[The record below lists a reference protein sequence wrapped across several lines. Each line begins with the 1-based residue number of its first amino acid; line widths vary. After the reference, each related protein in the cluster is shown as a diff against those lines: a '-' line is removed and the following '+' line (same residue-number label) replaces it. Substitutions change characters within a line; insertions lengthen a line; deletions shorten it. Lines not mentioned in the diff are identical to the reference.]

1 MMEDTAERLCRGR
14 MWRNGRASGMRMAD
28 RVVIVTG
35 AGAGNGKAF
44 ALGFAREGADLA
56 CVDAR
61 AETAEETAGAVRAL
75 GRRALALGA
84 DVSVAADVERMVRA
98 TVAELGRVDVLV
110 NNAGIR
116 LITPLLDISEEEWD
130 RHLDV
135 DLKGPFLCLQAV
147 AKQMLRQGRGGV
159 IINITSTASEEGL
172 PGRAH
177 YCSAKG
183 GLKMLTKVAALELA
197 QYGIRVT
204 AIAPGP
210 IETAMTAMLRE
221 TPEQVAAG
229 ARRMPLGRWGQPED
243 LVGAALFLAS
253 EEASWV
259 TGINLWVDGG
269 ALAGWPGELPSKVA
283 ADILAARGS
292 GT

>member
-1 MMEDTAERLCRGR
+1 MT
-14 MWRNGRASGMRMAD
+14 D

-44 ALGFAREGADLA
+44 AQAFAREGADLA
-56 CVDAR
+56 CVDYR
-61 AETAEETAGAVRAL
+61 PETAEQTAEAVRAL

-84 DVSVAADVERMVRA
+84 DVSIAADVDRMVRA
-98 TVAELGRVDVLV
+98 TVAEFGRVDVLV

-147 AKQMLRQGRGGV
+147 AKQMLRQGSGGV
-159 IINITSTASEEGL
+159 IINITSTASEEGS

-197 QYGIRVT
+197 QYGIRVN

-210 IETAMTAMLRE
+210 IETAMTAMLRG
-221 TPEQVAAG
+221 TPEQTAVA
-229 ARRMPLGRWGQPED
+229 ARRMPLGRWGQSED

-253 EEASWV
+253 DEASWV
-259 TGINLWVDGG
+259 TGTCYSLDGG
-269 ALAGWPGELPSKVA
+269 
-283 ADILAARGS
+283 S
-292 GT
+292 GLYVRI

>member
-1 MMEDTAERLCRGR
+1 
-14 MWRNGRASGMRMAD
+14 
-28 RVVIVTG
+28 V
-35 AGAGNGKAF
+35 
-44 ALGFAREGADLA
+44 
-56 CVDAR
+56 
-61 AETAEETAGAVRAL
+61 
-75 GRRALALGA
+75 ALGA
-84 DVSVAADVERMVRA
+84 DVSKATDVDRMVQSA
-98 TVAELGRVDVLV
+98 IAELGRVDVLV

-147 AKQMLRQGRGGV
+147 AKQMLRQGSGGV
-159 IINITSTASEEGL
+159 IINITSTASEEGA

-177 YCSAKG
+177 YCAAKG

-197 QYGIRVT
+197 QYGIRVN

-221 TPEQVAAG
+221 TPEQAAAG
-229 ARRMPLGRWGQPED
+229 ARRMPLGRWGQSDD

-259 TGINLWVDGG
+259 TGINLWIDGG
-269 ALAGWPGELPSKVA
+269 ALAGRTGELPSKVA
-283 ADILAARGS
+283 ADILAARSS

>member
-1 MMEDTAERLCRGR
+1 
-14 MWRNGRASGMRMAD
+14 MRMAD

-84 DVSVAADVERMVRA
+84 DVSVVADVDRMVRA

-116 LITPLLDISEEEWD
+116 LITPLLDIGEEEWD

-147 AKQMLRQGRGGV
+147 AKQMLRQGSGGV
-159 IINITSTASEEGL
+159 IINITSTASEEGS

-197 QYGIRVT
+197 QYGIRVN

-221 TPEQVAAG
+221 TPEQTAAA
-229 ARRMPLGRWGQPED
+229 ARRMPLGRWGQSED

-269 ALAGWPGELPSKVA
+269 ALAGRPGELPSKVA
-283 ADILAARGS
+283 AEILAERRSDA
-292 GT
+292 

>member
-1 MMEDTAERLCRGR
+1 
-14 MWRNGRASGMRMAD
+14 MRMAD

-35 AGAGNGKAF
+35 AGAGNGRAL

-56 CVDAR
+56 CVDSR
-61 AETAEETAGAVRAL
+61 AETAEQTAGAVRAL
-75 GRRALALGA
+75 GRRALALGG
-84 DVSVAADVERMVRA
+84 DVSSADDVDRMVRA

-116 LITPLLDISEEEWD
+116 LITPLLDIGEEEWD

-147 AKQMLRQGRGGV
+147 AKQLLRQGGGGV
-159 IINITSTASEEGL
+159 IINITSTASEEGA

-197 QYGIRVT
+197 RYGIRVN

-221 TPEQVAAG
+221 TPEQAAAA
-229 ARRMPLGRWGQPED
+229 ARRMPLGRWGRSED

-253 EEASWV
+253 EEAAWV

-269 ALAGWPGELPSKVA
+269 ALAGRPGELPSKVA
-283 ADILAARGS
+283 AEILAERGS